1 MTWLHAADGV
11 DVDIDTDADVDGDIL
26 LIRER

>member
-1 MTWLHAADGV
+1 VTWLHAADGV